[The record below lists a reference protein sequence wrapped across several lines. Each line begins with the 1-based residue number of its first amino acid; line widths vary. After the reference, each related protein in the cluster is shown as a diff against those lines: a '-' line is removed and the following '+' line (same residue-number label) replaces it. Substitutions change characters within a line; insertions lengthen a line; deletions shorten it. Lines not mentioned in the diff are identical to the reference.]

1 MIGLSIYFLFIKED
15 NTQYTD
21 NEIVPR
27 KVTLNETNQKI
38 TINNKK
44 LNLKVLNSK
53 LYVNDKD
60 SDIYM
65 GDVRDIY
72 VDKEFA
78 LINYR
83 YGNDGYAIGE
93 DGKKI
98 NVYVNVLHL
107 HRYNDIDDVHIENN
121 KIMATYN
128 GVKVEYVYD
137 GINVLIQD
145 VDLQETDKPL
155 TAMEITEENRQVK
168 FNGKIISLREVD
180 NNLDPYDI
188 YYNDKK
194 VGSTDASGGAI
205 ITSKL
210 ILIYFYGGQS
220 PYSINS
226 AITENGQYIKEINN
240 DYLFFDDLYEK
251 DGVIYATAYKEIS
264 IYEEDFPLASDKVK
278 IYSNGT
284 QLMIEKVS

>member
-1 MIGLSIYFLFIKED
+1 MRKVLIIIISIILALLIGLSIYFLFIKED

-93 DGKKI
+93 DGKK
-98 NVYVNVLHL
+98 
-107 HRYNDIDDVHIENN
+107 N
-121 KIMATYN
+121 KC
-128 GVKVEYVYD
+128 VC
-137 GINVLIQD
+137 
-145 VDLQETDKPL
+145 
-155 TAMEITEENRQVK
+155 
-168 FNGKIISLREVD
+168 
-180 NNLDPYDI
+180 
-188 YYNDKK
+188 
-194 VGSTDASGGAI
+194 
-205 ITSKL
+205 
-210 ILIYFYGGQS
+210 
-220 PYSINS
+220 
-226 AITENGQYIKEINN
+226 
-240 DYLFFDDLYEK
+240 
-251 DGVIYATAYKEIS
+251 
-264 IYEEDFPLASDKVK
+264 
-278 IYSNGT
+278 
-284 QLMIEKVS
+284 